1 MTSQLLRQCYLLDQ
15 FNRYYQCV
23 VVLLEVWLVHF
34 SYSPHHY
41 LLILLLLG
49 QSAVLDH
56 GSLMLC
62 EGEGCRHESDDQLL
76 CYNSS
81 ENKIRSNA
89 GTYVPSEAMPN
100 TSLNVL
106 ISEKSNR
113 DSVFK
118 TMTTQKVSIKHTE
131 IVFKMCE
138 SNGLISRCL

>member
-62 EGEGCRHESDDQLL
+62 EGEGVDMS
-76 CYNSS
+76 
-81 ENKIRSNA
+81 
-89 GTYVPSEAMPN
+89 
-100 TSLNVL
+100 
-106 ISEKSNR
+106 
-113 DSVFK
+113 
-118 TMTTQKVSIKHTE
+118 
-131 IVFKMCE
+131 
-138 SNGLISRCL
+138 